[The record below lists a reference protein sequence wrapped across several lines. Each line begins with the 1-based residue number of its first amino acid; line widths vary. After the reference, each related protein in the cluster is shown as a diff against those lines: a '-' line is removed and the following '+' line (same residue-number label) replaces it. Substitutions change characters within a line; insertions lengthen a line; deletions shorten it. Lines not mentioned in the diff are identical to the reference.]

1 METEANSFESYM
13 EKRSNIFKS
22 IQKQKY
28 QDLAFSEE
36 EEKANEVFRKKLN
49 EQRALLPNSFYREY
63 TLKYLDL
70 IEKSEI
76 FPIMKSMPKG
86 GILHIHLDCCFELEW
101 VYQNLFL
108 FFIFFYFLDI
118 FFLFNILNNSDFFN
132 ESSWKNVS
140 LLTATLI

>member
-28 QDLAFSEE
+28 QDMAFSEE

-76 FPIMKSMPKG
+76 FPIMKKMPKG
-86 GILHIHLDCCFELEW
+86 AILHIHLDCCFELEW
-101 VYQNLFL
+101 V
-108 FFIFFYFLDI
+108 IFHF
-118 FFLFNILNNSDFFN
+118 
-132 ESSWKNVS
+132 
-140 LLTATLI
+140 

>member
-13 EKRSNIFKS
+13 EKRNNIFKS

-36 EEKANEVFRKKLN
+36 EEKANEIFRKKLN

-76 FPIMKSMPKG
+76 FPIMKNMPKG

-101 VYQNLFL
+101 VFSKSVLVLFL
-108 FFIFFYFLDI
+108 FWILLTLLSFLIIPIFF
-118 FFLFNILNNSDFFN
+118 
-132 ESSWKNVS
+132 
-140 LLTATLI
+140 